1 VPNLRRLWRDARRL
15 QLGADPRHAVMI
27 ELDDPADARLL
38 DLLDGTRTESVLVR
52 DAARLGIAPH
62 DALALLGEL
71 SRLGLV
77 LDAPELDLTGL
88 AEPARRRLSTEATA
102 IALAGRTHP
111 TPAHP
116 APAAPADEPSGPRPV
131 DQQPPGPQ
139 PVGQQ
144 PPGRQPV
151 GQQPPGRQPVDDEP
165 PGDPSGLTG
174 GRAVNAGVTSSWR
187 WTEERQAQ
195 RRTPAV
201 VLRRRSGAQVVVAGV
216 SRLVVP
222 IASALGAS
230 GVGHIDPAVTGV
242 ARLADA
248 APAGLLPA
256 DAHRPRGVAAAEA
269 VRRNAPEVQ
278 VRPLRLAAA
287 SFAVLVGFSAPAAL
301 TALAHARRRTAHLAV
316 TVRDDTVV
324 IGPLVLPGRT
334 PCLNC
339 VDLHRRDRDPDWP
352 ALAAQLH
359 TGPDTADTVAVTTM
373 LLGAAYTAA
382 EVIAHLDGDVPVT
395 LGATVEIAGPG
406 RERRRRWAA
415 HPGCGC
421 LTLHARHTRARRL

>member
-1 VPNLRRLWRDARRL
+1 MSRPTTCRPTLVPNLRRLWRDARRL

-77 LDAPELDLTGL
+77 LDAPALDLTGL
-88 AEPARRRLSTEATA
+88 AEPARRRLATEATA
-102 IALAGRTHP
+102 IALSGR
-111 TPAHP
+111 AHP
-116 APAAPADEPSGPRPV
+116 IPVPIRMMTPTAGTDET
-131 DQQPPGPQ
+131 
-139 PVGQQ
+139 PVG
-144 PPGRQPV
+144 
-151 GQQPPGRQPVDDEP
+151 
-165 PGDPSGLTG
+165 
-174 GRAVNAGVTSSWR
+174 
-187 WTEERQAQ
+187 

-201 VLRRRSGAQVVVAGV
+201 VLRRRSAAQVVVAGV

-222 IASALGAS
+222 IAAALGAS

-269 VRRNAPEVQ
+269 IRRSAPEVQ
-278 VRPLRLAAA
+278 VRPLRLATA

-324 IGPLVLPGRT
+324 VGPLVLPGRT

-359 TGPDTADTVAVTTM
+359 TGPDTADSVAVTTM
-373 LLGAAYTAA
+373 LLGAAYAAA

-421 LTLHARHTRARRL
+421 LTLHERHTRARRL